1 MPLHLNPSFFNAILD
16 TQYAIRVKGEIMRI
30 VAGKNKGNILKSPK
44 DLSVRPTSE
53 KVREALFDILGTSI
67 EEICF
72 LDLFAGSGA
81 VGIEALSRGA
91 KKVIFIEKEPKCI
104 KIIRENLEKTEN
116 SQNAVVFKIDFL
128 PGLKLLAKKKYL
140 LDYIFLD
147 PPYNRGLINISL
159 LEISKLPILRK
170 NGLVIAQHYKKE
182 KVMEKL
188 LNNLKLYNQRRYGEC
203 YLSFYEY
210 VNI

>member
-1 MPLHLNPSFFNAILD
+1 
-16 TQYAIRVKGEIMRI
+16 MRI
-30 VAGKNKGNILKSPK
+30 IAGKNKGNILKSPR

-53 KVREALFDILGTSI
+53 KVREALFDILGISVRET
-67 EEICF
+67 CF
-72 LDLFAGSGA
+72 LDLFAGTGA

-91 KKVIFIEKEPKCI
+91 REVIFIEKELKCI
-104 KIIRENLEKTEN
+104 KIIKENLEKTGN
-116 SQNAVVFKIDFL
+116 SQNAVVYKIDFL
-128 PGLKLLAKKKYL
+128 SGLKLLDKKNCQ
-140 LDYIFLD
+140 LDHIFLD

-159 LEISKLPILRK
+159 LEISNLPILRR

-182 KVMEKL
+182 KVME
-188 LNNLKLYNQRRYGEC
+188 NLSNLRLFDQRRYGEC